1 MIKGKENNMGM
12 TEHMGVVEQR
22 KVNTQGKNVWGIT
35 QNTKMNECKKRC
47 KKQITLT
54 HAHRQMDDK

>member
-1 MIKGKENNMGM
+1 MGM

-22 KVNTQGKNVWGIT
+22 KVNTQVKNNWGIT

-47 KKQITLT
+47 KKQITLM
-54 HAHRQMDDK
+54 HAHKRMDDK